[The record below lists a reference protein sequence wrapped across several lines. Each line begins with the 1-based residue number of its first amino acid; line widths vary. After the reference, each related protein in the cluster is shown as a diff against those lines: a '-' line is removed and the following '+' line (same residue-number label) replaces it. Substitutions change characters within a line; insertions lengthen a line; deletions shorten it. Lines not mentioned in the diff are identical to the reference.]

1 MTRLLLVG
9 ALVAFMATSCGMCGR
24 ELSPSMVKEISSER
38 IDRNG
43 DTWQVQFTSKFA
55 APPDKVYDAFTHP
68 ERVKEY
74 VPENVLKSEL
84 VSAEGNK
91 KTVDVVGRLD
101 ILPPGFKVQ
110 NLRIEYTYYPEEKR
124 ITSRT
129 IDFKLADIN
138 SEYRF
143 EPAPDGKGTILE
155 FSQTSKDKA
164 PMIVESL
171 QKGALRE
178 NYATQVKAAKRALG
192 LDEKE
197 PASKTG

>member
-1 MTRLLLVG
+1 
-9 ALVAFMATSCGMCGR
+9 VAFMATSCGMCGR
-24 ELSPSMVKEISSER
+24 ELAPSLVKEIATER

-43 DTWQVQFTSKFA
+43 DTWQVQFTSTFN

-68 ERVKEY
+68 ERVKEF
-74 VPENVLKSEL
+74 VPENVLKSDL
-84 VSAEGNK
+84 VTAEDNK

-110 NLRIEYTYYPEEKR
+110 NLRIEYTYFPDQKR

-143 EPAPDGKGTILE
+143 EPSPDGNGTVLK

-178 NYATQVKAAKRALG
+178 NYATQVKAANRALG
-192 LDEKE
+192 LEPKE
-197 PASKTG
+197 PAAQAG